1 MMSLRLWNATANMEK
16 VASAFDYTPKTEQDW
31 SALQRAYIRLQLA
44 LLMENGTSLSAVA
57 PFVQKTYG
65 GDEGL
70 ERIKAIFGGLCDA
83 A

>member
-1 MMSLRLWNATANMEK
+1 MSLRLWNATANMEK
-16 VASAFDYTPKTEQDW
+16 VASAFAYAPKTAQDW

-44 LLMENGTSLSAVA
+44 LLMEDGASLSDVA
-57 PFVQKTYG
+57 PFVLETYG
-65 GDEGL
+65 GDEGM

>member
-1 MMSLRLWNATANMEK
+1 MSLRLWNATTNMEK
-16 VASAFDYTPKTEQDW
+16 VASAFDYAPKTEQDW

-44 LLMENGTSLSAVA
+44 LLMENGASLSAVA

-65 GDEGL
+65 GEEGL
-70 ERIKAIFGGLCDA
+70 ARIKAIFGGLCDA